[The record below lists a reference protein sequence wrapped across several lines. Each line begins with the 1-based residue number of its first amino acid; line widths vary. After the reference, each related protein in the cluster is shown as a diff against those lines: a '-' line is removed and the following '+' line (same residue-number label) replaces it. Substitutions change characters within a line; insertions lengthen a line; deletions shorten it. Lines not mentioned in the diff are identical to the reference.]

1 MLFRSL
7 SLRAYAKILLHTAKY
22 PHKAVNG
29 VLLGVEN
36 PKDGEIYALDAIPLF
51 HITLGL
57 APMLEVALARVERSS
72 FYILKVFFDQFIA

>member
-1 MLFRSL
+1 MKVRL

-72 FYILKVFFDQFIA
+72 FYILKVFFDQFIT